1 MHDTGSLPDH
11 RSAAGVTACLEPWRV
26 ITLNAHDTV
35 VVGAGPVGLWTA
47 AELALGGGRP
57 LVLERAEQ
65 RSPHSKALAIHAR
78 TIEVLA
84 MRGRE
89 QAFLDGG
96 MSVPEGHFGML
107 PAPLDF
113 RGLATPFPFMLA
125 HPQVRTEELL
135 EQHALALG
143 VVIRRGHQVS
153 GLSQD
158 GHGVT
163 LRVSGPDGEYE
174 TTADYVVGADGAGS
188 TVRRAAGIDFPGTD
202 STVFGFLG
210 DVELADPPERLGYW
224 HNEHGALLVAPMPD
238 GRHRVTG
245 SAPSM
250 LLPTLESLRET
261 VKLIAGTDFGLH
273 SPVWLSRFGNATRV
287 AAEYRK
293 GRVFLAGD
301 AAHMHFP
308 AGGVGLNVGIQDA
321 MNLGWKLAAV
331 QRGRAGAALLDSYHP
346 ERHPVGVALGEHTKA
361 QTALITAT
369 TEEGQS
375 LRRFMTGLVHAH
387 SDVAFALANTLTAL
401 DVRYPGGH
409 PLAGERLPATREQ
422 LHLLRAGRPVLLAQ
436 DATPALKDLAT
447 NADVQLYETELPWP
461 TAAVLVRPDGHV
473 WAAGDTAG
481 QLADAMAE
489 LPLA

>member
-1 MHDTGSLPDH
+1 M
-11 RSAAGVTACLEPWRV
+11 
-26 ITLNAHDTV
+26 NAHDTI

-57 LVLERAEQ
+57 LVLERAAR
-65 RSPHSKALAIHAR
+65 RSPHSKALAIHPR
-78 TIEVLA
+78 TVEVLA

-96 MSVPEGHFGML
+96 IPVPDGHFGML
-107 PAPLDF
+107 PARLDF
-113 RGLATPFPFMLA
+113 RELDTPFPFLLA

-143 VVIRRGHQVS
+143 AVIRRGHQVS

-158 GHGVT
+158 DEGVT
-163 LRVSGPDGEYE
+163 LRVNGPDGEYE
-174 TTADYVVGADGAGS
+174 ITADHVVGADGAGS
-188 TVRRAAGIDFPGTD
+188 TVRHAAGIAFPGTD

-210 DVELADPPERLGYW
+210 DVELTDPPERPGMW
-224 HNEHGALLVAPMPD
+224 HNEHGALLVAPMPG
-238 GRHRVTG
+238 GRYRVTG
-245 SAPSM
+245 YAAADIA
-250 LLPTLESLRET
+250 PTLDSLRQT
-261 VKLIAGTDFGLH
+261 AKLIAGTDFGPH
-273 SPVWLSRFGNATRV
+273 SPVWLSRFGNATRL
-287 AAEYRK
+287 AGEYRK

-308 AGGVGLNVGIQDA
+308 AGGVGLNVGLQDA

-331 QRGRAGAALLDSYHP
+331 QQGRADEALLDTYHR
-346 ERHPVGVALGEHTKA
+346 ERHPVGAALGEHTKA

-375 LRRFMTGLVHAH
+375 LRRFMADLLRTHPG
-387 SDVAFALANTLTAL
+387 VATALANTVTAL
-401 DVRYPGGH
+401 DVRYPGTH
-409 PLAGERLPATREQ
+409 PLAGQRFPATREQ
-422 LHLLRAGRPVLLAQ
+422 LHLLREGRPVLLAKEVS
-436 DATPALKDLAT
+436 PAMKDLAAS
-447 NADVQLYETELPWP
+447 ADLQLYETELPWP
-461 TAAVLVRPDGHV
+461 AAAVLLRPDGHV

-489 LPLA
+489 LPLT

>member
-1 MHDTGSLPDH
+1 M
-11 RSAAGVTACLEPWRV
+11 
-26 ITLNAHDTV
+26 NAHDTI

-57 LVLERAEQ
+57 LVLERAER
-65 RSPHSKALAIHAR
+65 RSPHSKALAIHPR

-84 MRGRE
+84 MRGQE
-89 QAFLDGG
+89 QPFLDGG
-96 MSVPEGHFGML
+96 LAVPDGHFAML
-107 PAPLDF
+107 PARLDF
-113 RGLATPFPFMLA
+113 RELATPFRFMLA

-143 VVIRRGHQVS
+143 VVIRRGHRVS

-158 GHGVT
+158 EHGVT
-163 LRVSGPDGEYE
+163 LRVDGPDGEYGI
-174 TTADYVVGADGAGS
+174 TADHVVGADGAGS
-188 TVRRAAGIDFPGTD
+188 VVRQAAGIDFPGTD

-210 DVELADPPERLGYW
+210 DVELADPPERPGFW
-224 HNEHGALLVAPMPD
+224 HNAHGALLVAPMPG

-245 SAPSM
+245 YAPSVPAT
-250 LLPTLESLRET
+250 PTPEFLRET
-261 VKLIAGTDFGLH
+261 TNLIAGTDFGLH
-273 SPVWLSRFGNATRV
+273 SPVWLSRFGNATRL
-287 AAEYRK
+287 AARYRE

-308 AGGVGLNVGIQDA
+308 AGGVGLNVGLQDA

-331 QRGRAGAALLDSYHP
+331 QRGRADATLLDTYHS

-369 TEEGQS
+369 TEEGRS
-375 LRRFMTGLVHAH
+375 LRRFMADLLRTHP
-387 SDVAFALANTLTAL
+387 DVATALANMLTAL
-401 DVRYPGGH
+401 DVRYPGAH
-409 PLAGERLPATREQ
+409 PLAGLRLPATREQ
-422 LHLLRAGRPVLLAQ
+422 LHLLREGRPVLLAREA
-436 DATPALKDLAT
+436 DPALKDLAA
-447 NADVQLYETELPWP
+447 NADLQLYETELPWP
-461 TAAVLVRPDGHV
+461 TAAVLMRPDGHV
-473 WAAGDTAG
+473 WAAGDTAE

>member
-1 MHDTGSLPDH
+1 M
-11 RSAAGVTACLEPWRV
+11 
-26 ITLNAHDTV
+26 NAHDTI

-65 RSPHSKALAIHAR
+65 RSPHSKALAIHPR

-84 MRGRE
+84 MRGQE

-96 MSVPEGHFGML
+96 LPVPDGHFGML
-107 PAPLDF
+107 PVRLDF
-113 RGLATPFPFMLA
+113 RELATPFPFMLA
-125 HPQVRTEELL
+125 HPQLRTEELL

-153 GLSQD
+153 GLSQ
-158 GHGVT
+158 GEQGVT

-174 TTADYVVGADGAGS
+174 ITADHVVGADGAGS
-188 TVRRAAGIDFPGTD
+188 TVRQAAGIDFPGTD

-210 DVELADPPERLGYW
+210 DVELADPPEQPGSW
-224 HNEHGALLVAPMPD
+224 HNEHGALIVAPIP
-238 GRHRVTG
+238 GGHYRVTG
-245 SAPSM
+245 YAPSAPT
-250 LLPTLESLRET
+250 PTLESLRET
-261 VKLIAGTDFGLH
+261 AQRIAGTDFGLH
-273 SPVWLSRFGNATRV
+273 SPVWLSRFGNATRL

-308 AGGVGLNVGIQDA
+308 AGGIGLNVGLQDA

-331 QRGRAGAALLDSYHP
+331 QQGRADAALLDTYHP

-369 TEEGQS
+369 SEEGLS
-375 LRRFMTGLVHAH
+375 LRRFMADLLRTHP
-387 SDVAFALANTLTAL
+387 DVATALAHTVTAL
-401 DVRYPGGH
+401 DVRYPGTH
-409 PLAGERLPATREQ
+409 PLAGRRLPATTREQ
-422 LHLLRAGRPVLLAQ
+422 LHLLRAGRPVLLAPE
-436 DATPALKDLAT
+436 ASPALKDLAT
-447 NADVQLYETELPWP
+447 SADLRLYETELPWP
-461 TAAVLVRPDGHV
+461 TAAALIRPDGHL
-473 WAAGDTAG
+473 WAAGNTAG